1 MGYQDLVMYFTTMFA
16 MTNPFGGV
24 GIFLGLVG
32 DQPITTQRQ
41 IARKTA
47 FSCFIILLVVTF
59 LGASIL
65 NLFGIKI
72 YALQLAGGLIITLM
86 GLHMLQSNQTSMH
99 QVDQDPKQNKTPDI
113 AVVPMSLP
121 LITGPGAMT
130 VVMVFVSR
138 AAPSLFDKLKVSVAN
153 LILVLIIYT
162 FLYFAPDIKSI
173 LKDSGVR
180 IVTKVMGVILVAMAF
195 MMLGEGVNAFL
206 ASRV

>member
-1 MGYQDLVMYFTTMFA
+1 MGYKDLVMYFTTMFA

-113 AVVPMSLP
+113 AVVPMMTAILDADEQVVSNDSFGYKNGFETDLARLLP
-121 LITGPGAMT
+121 
-130 VVMVFVSR
+130 VVEFELVVPAGGR
-138 AAPSLFDKLKVSVAN
+138 A
-153 LILVLIIYT
+153 
-162 FLYFAPDIKSI
+162 
-173 LKDSGVR
+173 
-180 IVTKVMGVILVAMAF
+180 VIRLTPT
-195 MMLGEGVNAFL
+195 
-206 ASRV
+206 R